1 LRRRYIW
8 VIISLCAAVTIGLV
22 GRVFLSQPLVGVDSE
37 TVFMVMTD
45 QIFLSFVAGIILCGI
60 LAAIMSTASSQ
71 LLVSASAVSQDLY
84 KAFFRK
90 DAGDR
95 ELVWISRLSVLVV
108 AVAAILLGLNPD
120 SLVFSIVS
128 YAWAG
133 FGAAFGP
140 ALLMA
145 LFWKRTTRQ
154 GALAGIVV
162 GGLTV
167 LIWKQL
173 NLFGLYEIVPGFI
186 FSLIAIYV
194 VSMLTPPPEKSM
206 VAVFE
211 KTEKLVRET
220 E

>member
-154 GALAGIVV
+154 GALAGTWS
-162 GGLTV
+162 G
-167 LIWKQL
+167 
-173 NLFGLYEIVPGFI
+173 
-186 FSLIAIYV
+186 A
-194 VSMLTPPPEKSM
+194 
-206 VAVFE
+206 
-211 KTEKLVRET
+211 
-220 E
+220 